1 MTHRRP
7 GLHAATASAVAQGLA
22 RAAPLVDA
30 HRDSSCAPRGESSG
44 AHARTQPELPMTR
57 LSVAV
62 SIVLAA
68 SAGALA
74 APVHAAVAAAEPVAL
89 QCGRLFDARS
99 GKILS
104 ARTVVVREG
113 KIEKILDGRSEAPG
127 ARAIDLS
134 QHTCTPGWTD
144 LHVHMSSQSS
154 PQSYSEGFRLD
165 GTDFAFRSV
174 GYAKKT
180 LLAGFTSVRDLGGE
194 VAPHLR
200 DAINQGLVDG
210 PRIWA
215 AGKSIATTGGH
226 ADPTNGY
233 NDALSHLIGPPGPTE
248 GVINSI
254 DDARQAV
261 RQRYKEGSDVIKITA
276 TGGVLSYARSG
287 DAPQF
292 TVEEVKAIVDT
303 AKDYGYR
310 VAAHAHGTEGMK
322 RAVLGGVTSIEHGT
336 YMDAEVMSLMKQKG
350 AWYVPTIYAGRFVAD
365 KAKLEGY
372 FPEVVRPKAARIGA
386 LIQQTAANAYKNG
399 VKIAF
404 GTDMG
409 VGPHGDNAREF
420 LYMVEAGIPASVA
433 LQAATIRAAEVLGV
447 DDQGV
452 IEAGKRADI
461 VAVKGDPVEDINTV
475 MNVDF
480 VMKDGQ
486 VYKQAL

>member
-1 MTHRRP
+1 MRNP
-7 GLHAATASAVAQGLA
+7 LCLALLAVLAGLSTAHAAET
-22 RAAPLVDA
+22 AAPA
-30 HRDSSCAPRGESSG
+30 GEL
-44 AHARTQPELPMTR
+44 Q
-57 LSVAV
+57 
-62 SIVLAA
+62 
-68 SAGALA
+68 
-74 APVHAAVAAAEPVAL
+74 AL
-89 QCGRLFDARS
+89 QCGQVFDSRT
-99 GKILS
+99 GKL
-104 ARTVVVREG
+104 AGPQTLLVRQG
-113 KIEKILDGRSEAPG
+113 KIERVVSGG
-127 ARAIDLS
+127 AAELAGATAVDLS
-134 QHTCTPGWTD
+134 GHTCMPGWTD
-144 LHVHMSSQSS
+144 LHVHLGSESS

-165 GTDFAFRSV
+165 EVDFAFRSV
-174 GYAKKT
+174 GFAKKT
-180 LLAGFTSVRDLGGE
+180 LMAGFTSVRDLGGE
-194 VAPHLR
+194 VSPHLR

-276 TGGVLSYARSG
+276 TGGVLSYAKSG

-310 VAAHAHGTEGMK
+310 VAAHAHGDEGIR

-336 YMDAEVMSLMKQKG
+336 YMSPETMSLMKQKG
-350 AWYVPTIYAGRFVAD
+350 TWYVPTIYAGRFVAD
-365 KAKLEGY
+365 KAKIDGY
-372 FPEVVRPKAARIGA
+372 FPDVVRPKAQRIGA
-386 LIQQTAANAYKNG
+386 LIQDTAARAYKNG

-420 LYMVEAGIPASVA
+420 IYMVEAGIPAPVA

-461 VAVKGDPVEDINTV
+461 VAVPGNPLEDINQV
-475 MNVDF
+475 MKVDF
-480 VMKDGQ
+480 VMKDGKI
-486 VYKQAL
+486 YRSPGR